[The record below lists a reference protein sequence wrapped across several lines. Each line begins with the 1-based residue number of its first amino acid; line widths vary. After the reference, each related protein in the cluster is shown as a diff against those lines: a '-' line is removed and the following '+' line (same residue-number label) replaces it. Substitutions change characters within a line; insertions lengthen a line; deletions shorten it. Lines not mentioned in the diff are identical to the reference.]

1 MVPPEGMGVIG
12 VKESVTGT
20 EDLPAMRSH
29 ELIRKD
35 EKLFGIPTKVEIIF
49 PSFCPPPLTKYT
61 WPLCTA
67 YKSEVV
73 LSNVDVNGISSNV

>member
-29 ELIRKD
+29 ELITKE
-35 EKLFGIPTKVEIIF
+35 EKLFGIRTKAEIIF
-49 PSFCPPPLTKYT
+49 ASFCPPPLTKNT

-73 LSNVDVNGISSNV
+73 LSNVDDNGISSNV